1 MPDFEP
7 KQTHLEEEIKSLKH
21 QLLEMSFRVDDA
33 VSNACD
39 ALFLRDKQ
47 MAIETIEGDSLINQI
62 EMDIDEKGS

>member
-39 ALFLRDKQ
+39 ALFLRDK
-47 MAIETIEGDSLINQI
+47 TDGNRNN
-62 EMDIDEKGS
+62 